1 MKNFFQSISIIIL
14 IFTFLIPVITIG
26 QVRESSNYK
35 IERDSINIGGGF
47 GTSSNFQLQ
56 DTVGE
61 SGTGFSSSTS
71 YINSA
76 GYQQVIEETYISISS
91 PADLNMSSIN
101 GLTGGVSTSSVAW
114 TVTTNNNAGYSLGIK
129 ASTSPA
135 LLSPLDFFSDYT
147 TSGAAPDFDFS
158 IDSTTAE
165 FGFSPSGSHILD
177 RFKDDGAICDSGT
190 GDSVNKCWDGFTTT
204 TETIVQSAI
213 SNDPSG
219 TVTTLNLRAESGSNK
234 ILTAD
239 DYSATITVTAI
250 AL

>member
-61 SGTGFSSSTS
+61 SGTGFSSSTN
-71 YINSA
+71 YIVGA
-76 GYQQVIEETYISISS
+76 GYQQINEETYIAISA
-91 PADLNMSSIN
+91 PADLNMSSLN

-114 TVTTNNNAGYSLGIK
+114 TVTTNNSAGYSLGVK
-129 ASTSPA
+129 ASTDPA
-135 LLSPLDFFSDYT
+135 MKSPLDFFFDYT
-147 TSGAAPDFDFS
+147 PTGSNPDFDFS

-165 FGFSPSGSHILD
+165 FGFSPSGAHILGK
-177 RFKDDGAICDSGT
+177 FKDDGAICDSGT